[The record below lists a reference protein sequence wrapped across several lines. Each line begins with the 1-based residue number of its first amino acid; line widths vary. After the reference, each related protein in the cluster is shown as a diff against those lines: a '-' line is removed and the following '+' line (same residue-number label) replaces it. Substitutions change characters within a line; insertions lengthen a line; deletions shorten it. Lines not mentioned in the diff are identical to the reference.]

1 MSASRL
7 EAEKDNVV
15 VPTTLEEYCIKHK
28 NKPDIDNDFADYY
41 VDEDYDDDYDV
52 DDEDFCD
59 EENDDSGNSE

>member
-1 MSASRL
+1 M
-7 EAEKDNVV
+7 

-28 NKPDIDNDFADYY
+28 NKPDNDNDFGDYY
-41 VDEDYDDDYDV
+41 VDEDYNDDDYEV